1 MLFIVI
7 INALICPL
15 PQPLR
20 FPGYCISHN
29 LSSNIGSAIIVSLA
43 YCLSPQYFFVLTLAL
58 FECHRLL
65 WIPLQVML
73 CFHYQSQNQ
82 WHSCVSLN
90 YDLLLLW
97 RHKFLVIISSVNDIG
112 CWKNKEGRDY
122 KSSDS
127 VKISTIIQD
136 PTTYCDQSGAF
147 WPKFE

>member
-43 YCLSPQYFFVLTLAL
+43 YCLSPQYFFVLTLAF

-97 RHKFLVIISSVNDIG
+97 RHKFLVKIHITCFCNYKFS
-112 CWKNKEGRDY
+112 KRHRMLKEQGR
-122 KSSDS
+122 KRLQIKWFS
-127 VKISTIIQD
+127 
-136 PTTYCDQSGAF
+136 
-147 WPKFE
+147 